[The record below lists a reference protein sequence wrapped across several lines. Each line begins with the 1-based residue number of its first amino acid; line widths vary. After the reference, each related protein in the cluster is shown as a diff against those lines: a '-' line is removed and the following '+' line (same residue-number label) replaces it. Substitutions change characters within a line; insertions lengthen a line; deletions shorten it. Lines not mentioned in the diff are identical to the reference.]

1 MSLLEV
7 EKLSIEFKTD
17 GRWLPVVSDVSFK
30 VDPGEVLALVGE
42 SGCGKSVTCMSLARL
57 LPQQQARYAS
67 GKVKFMHR
75 GQAYDTLNIPV
86 KQLREIRGAGI
97 AYIFQEPSVSLN
109 PVFRI
114 GDQIAEAICLHQP
127 EEENVRDQ
135 VIELLRRV
143 GISDPERRIR
153 CYPHEMSGGM
163 QQRVMIAMA
172 LASNPELLVADEPT
186 TALDV
191 TIQAQILELLGEI
204 REQRNM
210 AIILV
215 THNLGIVAEL
225 ASRVAVMYA
234 GHMVEAAATGT
245 LMKNPAHPYTR
256 ALLAAV
262 PKLKSRSERLTTIPG
277 MVPTP
282 ANYPKGCRFYG
293 RCAVAAAK
301 SVEEQALCANSV
313 PEWENIG
320 KEHYCRCWY
329 KNNKDRAD
337 E

>member
-17 GRWLPVVSDVSFK
+17 GCWLPVVSDVSFK

-42 SGCGKSVTCMSLARL
+42 SGCGKSVTCMALARL
-57 LPQQQARYAS
+57 LPQQARYAS
-67 GKVKFMHR
+67 GSVKFMHR
-75 GQAYDTLNIPV
+75 GLTYDTLNIPA

-127 EEENVRDQ
+127 EEENVR
-135 VIELLRRV
+135 ELVVELVRRV

-204 REQRNM
+204 RKQRNM

-215 THNLGIVAEL
+215 
-225 ASRVAVMYA
+225 
-234 GHMVEAAATGT
+234 
-245 LMKNPAHPYTR
+245 
-256 ALLAAV
+256 
-262 PKLKSRSERLTTIPG
+262 
-277 MVPTP
+277 
-282 ANYPKGCRFYG
+282 
-293 RCAVAAAK
+293 
-301 SVEEQALCANSV
+301 
-313 PEWENIG
+313 
-320 KEHYCRCWY
+320 
-329 KNNKDRAD
+329 
-337 E
+337 